1 MRYKNIGVVVI
12 GRNEGERLKKCLHSI
27 VGMVSHIVYVDS
39 GSSDDSVSFASGLGV
54 HIVDLDMSQPF
65 TAARARNEGFDKLL
79 IEFPDVEF
87 VQFVDGDCEFI
98 DGWFENALSAL
109 VLDKEKDSLAVVF
122 GLCKER
128 FPNASIYNDE
138 ADRGWKI
145 PAGYTET
152 CGGNTFV
159 SVKAFNTVGGFNQAL
174 IAGEEPDLC
183 LRLRRAGWKIL
194 SIPYDMVW
202 HDVNILKFSQWANRA
217 VRTGHAFAEV
227 CWINRNFSEHYWR
240 KHNIRIFGWGILLPT
255 IIVLLSFLQL
265 SFLWLFFIYP
275 LQMARIA
282 KKEGWVYAYFCV
294 LVKFPQAVG
303 QSKYFIN
310 NFLGKKSKLIE
321 YK

>member
-98 DGWFENALSAL
+98 DGWFENALSAF

-303 QSKYFIN
+303 QSKYFLN

>member
-98 DGWFENALSAL
+98 EGWFENALSAF

-128 FPNASIYNDE
+128 FPNASIYNDD
-138 ADRGWKI
+138 ANRGWKI
-145 PAGYTET
+145 PTGYTET

-159 SVKAFNTVGGFNQAL
+159 SVEAFNAVGGFNQAL

-183 LRLRRAGWKIL
+183 LRLRRTGWKIL

-202 HDVNILKFSQWANRA
+202 HDVNILKFSQWVNRA

-227 CWINRNFSEHYWR
+227 AWRHRKFPEKYWFRHNARVFS
-240 KHNIRIFGWGILLPT
+240 WGLLLP
-255 IIVLLSFLQL
+255 IAFGLLSLYDIRL
-265 SFLWLFFIYP
+265 LGLFIIYP
-275 LQMARIA
+275 VQVVRIA
-282 KKEGWVYAYFCV
+282 MKEDWLYAYFCV
-294 LVKFPQAVG
+294 LVKFPQAIG
-303 QSKYFIN
+303 QAKFFFN
-310 NFLGKKSKLIE
+310 QLLGKKSTLIE